1 MNRCGRVPW
10 ILRSDSS
17 SGKWQVKGKKP
28 TVEEEARNPR
38 AGLSQGNSKCFG
50 CKGLERSGVWRGR
63 GSRLFP
69 EG

>member
-1 MNRCGRVPW
+1 MDVTGAMNRCGRVPW

-38 AGLSQGNSKCFG
+38 AGAK
-50 CKGLERSGVWRGR
+50 
-63 GSRLFP
+63 SR
-69 EG
+69 